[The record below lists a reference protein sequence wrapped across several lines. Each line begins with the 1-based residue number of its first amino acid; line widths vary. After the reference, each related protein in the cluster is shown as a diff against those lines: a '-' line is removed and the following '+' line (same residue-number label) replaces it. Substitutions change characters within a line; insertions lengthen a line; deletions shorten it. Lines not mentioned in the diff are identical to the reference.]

1 MAIREAFDAAR
12 TAARDAARSLGERG
26 PADRPVAARGDGH
39 PVRTAAYR
47 AALKVMFRL
56 DPETI
61 HTWVNAGLGG
71 LQASPPLQ
79 KALSRVLP
87 VGDPLLRQTVFGVD
101 FPRPLGLAAGFDK
114 SAAAA
119 DAWAPIGFGYA
130 ELGTVTAHAQPGNP
144 APRLFRLTSDRAIL
158 NRMGFN
164 NPGADAVAGNLRKR
178 RGDGVIGINIGK
190 TKVTP
195 LEGAVDDY
203 RASARRLGGLADYLV
218 VNVSSPNTPGLRDLQ
233 AVESLRP
240 ILAAVQEEVDVPVL
254 VKIAPDLSDED
265 VDAVADLA
273 LELGLAGI
281 VATNTT
287 ISREGLTTPP
297 AEVEAMGAGGVSG
310 PPVAARSLEVLR
322 RLRGRVGDRLTLVSV
337 GGIETAEQAWER
349 IAAGA
354 SLLQGYTALIYGGP
368 DWIRDI
374 HLGLAHQVR
383 AHGLSSI
390 SEAVGSELP
399 WIGH

>member
-1 MAIREAFDAAR
+1 MTVTPHPRR
-12 TAARDAARSLGERG
+12 TR
-26 PADRPVAARGDGH
+26 
-39 PVRTAAYR
+39 AYQ

-56 DPETI
+56 DPEII
-61 HTWVNAGLGG
+61 HGIINRGLGG
-71 LQASPPLQ
+71 LQAAPPLQ
-79 KALSRVLP
+79 KALARVMP
-87 VGDPLLRQTVFGVD
+87 VTDPVLRQTVFGVD

-114 SAAAA
+114 AGAAA

-130 ELGTVTAHAQPGNP
+130 ELGTVTAQAQPGNP
-144 APRLFRLTSDRAIL
+144 APRLFRLKADRAIL

-164 NPGADAVAGNLRKR
+164 NPGAVEVARNLRAR
-178 RGDGVIGINIGK
+178 RGDGIIGINIGK
-190 TKVTP
+190 TKVVP
-195 LEGAVDDY
+195 IEDAVDDY
-203 RASARRLGGLADYLV
+203 RTSARLLGNLADYLV

-240 ILAAVQEEVDVPVL
+240 ILSAVTEETTVPVL

-273 LELGLAGI
+273 VELDLAGI

-287 ISREGLTTPP
+287 ISREGLVTE
-297 AEVEAMGAGGVSG
+297 ADEVAAMGAGGISG

-322 RLRGRVGDRLTLVSV
+322 RLRIRVGDRLTLISV

-349 IAAGA
+349 ITAGA
-354 SLLQGYTALIYGGP
+354 SLLQGYTGLIYGGP

-374 HLGLAHQVR
+374 HQGLAHQVH
-383 AHGLSSI
+383 AHGLRGI
-390 SEAVGSELP
+390 ADAVGSDLP
-399 WIGH
+399 WIR